1 MIGHVVEQR
10 GCPAVPGNEYL
21 QTQITFRFSFVEFRR
36 FFHPLA
42 GRPDEFTA
50 ERLDGDPGAEHRVPL
65 AALRGRDRVRRGLRG
80 GRGAGEDLGP
90 AGPARGHPAAGAALQ
105 EAAHGEGGVCL
116 AQSYR
121 PRQLR

>member
-10 GCPAVPGNEYL
+10 GCPGNENL
-21 QTQITFRFSFVEFRR
+21 KTQITFHFSFVEFCR
-36 FFHPLA
+36 FFHSLT

-65 AALRGRDRVRRGLRG
+65 TALRGRDRVRRGLRG
-80 GRGAGEDLGP
+80 GRGAGEDLEPPGP
-90 AGPARGHPAAGAALQ
+90 ACGHPAAGAALQ

-116 AQSYR
+116 TQSYR
-121 PRQLR
+121 PCQLR